1 MPPVFHFVLLLMDFL
16 QDNLLLVIAA
26 AASGAMLLWSFF
38 GSRVSGI
45 NQINTLEAT
54 RLMNEEA
61 LLLDVRED
69 NEWAVGHIP
78 NARHIRLGELPNRL
92 SELEKHK
99 DKPIV
104 VYCRSGHRSAR
115 ACALLKKSGFANPN
129 NLAGGIMAWE
139 QANLP
144 ITRK

>member
-1 MPPVFHFVLLLMDFL
+1 MEFI

-26 AASGAMLLWSFF
+26 AASGLMLLWSFF

-45 NQINTLEAT
+45 EAVDTFEAT
-54 RLMNEEA
+54 RLMNADA
-61 LLLDVRED
+61 LVLDVRED

-78 NARHIRLGELPNRL
+78 NARHIRLGELANRL
-92 SELEKHK
+92 GELEKFK

>member
-1 MPPVFHFVLLLMDFL
+1 MEFV
-16 QDNLLLVIAA
+16 QNNLLLVIAA
-26 AASGAMLLWSFF
+26 VASGAMLLWSFF
-38 GSRVSGI
+38 GNRISGI

-54 RLMNEEA
+54 RLMNDDA
-61 LLLDVRED
+61 LMLDVRED

-78 NARHIRLGELPNRL
+78 NAKHIRLGQL
-92 SELEKHK
+92 SNQLAEIEKFK

-104 VYCRSGHRSAR
+104 VYCRSGHRSSR
-115 ACALLKKSGFANPN
+115 ACAILKKAGFANPN

-144 ITRK
+144 VTRK

>member
-1 MPPVFHFVLLLMDFL
+1 MEFV

-26 AASGAMLLWSFF
+26 AASGIMLLWSFF
-38 GSRVSGI
+38 GNRVSGI
-45 NQINTLEAT
+45 SEVNTLEAT
-54 RLMNEEA
+54 RLMNDEA
-61 LLLDVRED
+61 LMLDVRDD
-69 NEWAVGHIP
+69 NEWAVGRLP
-78 NARHIRLGELPNRL
+78 NAMHIRLAELSKRI
-92 SELEKHK
+92 SELEKYK

-129 NLAGGIMAWE
+129 NLAGGIVAWE

>member
-1 MPPVFHFVLLLMDFL
+1 MEFI
-16 QDNLLLVIAA
+16 QNNLLLVIAA
-26 AASGAMLLWSFF
+26 VASGLMLLWSFF
-38 GSRVSGI
+38 GNRVSGI
-45 NQINTLEAT
+45 NAVNTFEAT
-54 RLMNEEA
+54 RLMNEDA
-61 LLLDVRED
+61 LMLDVRED

-78 NARHIRLGELPNRL
+78 NARHIRLGELANRL
-92 SELEKHK
+92 GELDKFK

-115 ACALLKKSGFANPN
+115 ACALLKKAGFANPS

>member
-1 MPPVFHFVLLLMDFL
+1 MEFV
-16 QDNLLLVIAA
+16 QDNILLVIAA
-26 AASGAMLLWSFF
+26 VASGTMLLWSFF
-38 GSRVSGI
+38 GNRVSGI
-45 NQINTLEAT
+45 SEVNTLQAT

-69 NEWAVGHIP
+69 NEWAVGRLP
-78 NARHIRLGELPNRL
+78 NARHIRLGELSKRL
-92 SELEKHK
+92 SELEKYK
-99 DKPIV
+99 EKPIV
-104 VYCRSGHRSAR
+104 VYCRSGNRSAR
-115 ACALLKKSGFANPN
+115 ACALLKKSGFSNAS